1 MGNEADKKAD
11 RGNPGYETPDD
22 KQRSARTNRDDDYDE
37 EGRVGGQN
45 QYFGLSLQQL
55 MKKREDICKPEAY
68 SDQWLEIFVEFEI
81 DPDTI

>member
-11 RGNPGYETPDD
+11 RGNPGYETPED

-45 QYFGLSLQQL
+45 QYFGLSL
-55 MKKREDICKPEAY
+55 
-68 SDQWLEIFVEFEI
+68 
-81 DPDTI
+81 